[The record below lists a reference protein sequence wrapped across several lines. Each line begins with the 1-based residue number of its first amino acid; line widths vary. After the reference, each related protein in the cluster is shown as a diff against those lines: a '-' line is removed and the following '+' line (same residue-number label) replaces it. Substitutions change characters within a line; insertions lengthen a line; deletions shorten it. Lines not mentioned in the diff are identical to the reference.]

1 GPGLR
6 TARRL
11 AASSPRC
18 VPGSPGG
25 CCLPA
30 SWAAAARSPAGGAC
44 GTGNAPA
51 SGSACTRCCWT
62 SSAATASSTGRGPVS
77 TRSACAPSG
86 GCLNGPNPTDRGKAG
101 SKYPLLVDCNGI
113 PLAACLSAANT
124 HDSVLLEQVVDA
136 VAPVKG

>member
-11 AASSPRC
+11 AAPSSSCGPA
-18 VPGSPGG
+18 SPGG

-62 SSAATASSTGRGPVS
+62 SSAATASSTGRGPAW

-86 GCLNGPNPTDRGKAG
+86 GLPDRPEPDRPGQGRVQVPPAG
-101 SKYPLLVDCNGI
+101 RPQRDPLV
-113 PLAACLSAANT
+113 ACLSAANT

-136 VAPVKG
+136 VAP